1 MSANFPNLEL
11 LVQAGCGCGL
21 LIMRYYWSGGQDE
34 MKIGMLT
41 EMYKPVINGV
51 TNSIAICKR
60 EMEAAGHQVTV
71 FTLGHQDYVDDEPG
85 VIRSAA
91 IRLSDSGYYLGF
103 AYSRQAREKLPEMDV
118 LHVHHPFISGRMAI
132 RYGRQYNLPIV
143 FTNHTRYDLY
153 AQAYLPLLP
162 PILTNMASENYM
174 VAFTT
179 LCDLVV
185 APSEGLKQVVL
196 GWGVKGK
203 VVVVPNGVDL
213 DRLYYPGKQ
222 ISRVQLNIPDEA
234 SVLIYCGRL
243 GPEKNLDFLLQ
254 AFKGAVS
261 AVPEA
266 FLLLVGGG
274 PEEEALRE
282 KAAEIPRVHFTGPV
296 DYDDV
301 PAYLAI
307 GDIFVTASVTEVHP
321 LSVIEALATSLPV
334 LGIRSPGISD
344 TVRDGVDGHLTDH
357 ELAAF
362 TAMMVRILL
371 EPDRWQSMAT
381 QARERSKVYD
391 AHITAKTLLSHYETL
406 IIETQTRPPK
416 AKLWET
422 LAHKVQQVLGE

>member
-1 MSANFPNLEL
+1 
-11 LVQAGCGCGL
+11 
-21 LIMRYYWSGGQDE
+21 

-51 TNSIAICKR
+51 TNSVALCKR
-60 EMEAAGHQVTV
+60 EMEAAGHQVTI
-71 FTLGHQDYVDDEPG
+71 FTLGHQDYVDDEPR
-85 VIRSAA
+85 VIRSPA
-91 IRLSDSGYYLGF
+91 IPLSDSGYHLGLV
-103 AYSRQAREKLPEMDV
+103 YSRQAREKLPEMDI
-118 LHVHHPFISGRMAI
+118 LHAHHPFISGRMAI
-132 RYGRQYNLPIV
+132 RYGRQFNLPIV

-162 PILTNMASENYM
+162 PTLTAMASESYM
-174 VAFTT
+174 AAFTT

-185 APSEGLKQVVL
+185 APSEGLKQVAL

-213 DRLYYPGKQ
+213 DRLYSPSKQ
-222 ISRVQLNIPDEA
+222 IPRAQLNIPDEA

-266 FLLLVGGG
+266 FLLLIGGG
-274 PEEEALRE
+274 SEEEALRE
-282 KAAEIPRVHFTGPV
+282 KAAEIHRVRFAGPV

-321 LSVIEALATSLPV
+321 LSVIEALAVGLPV

-362 TAMMVRILL
+362 TAMMVRTLL
-371 EPDRWQSMAT
+371 EPARWQSMAV

-391 AHITAKTLLSHYETL
+391 ARTTANTLLSHYEQL
-406 IIETQTRPPK
+406 IIQVRARPPK

-422 LAHKVQQVLGE
+422 LTHKVQQVLGE